1 MDVKT
6 ILVRAQKEVRRDVE
20 KISTSLENTYII
32 MNRIF
37 LVRDIEIRNMLWKLK
52 VIHVYSGRQLFWNIL
67 LKEDM
72 M

>member
-37 LVRDIEIRNMLWKLK
+37 LVRDIEIRNML
-52 VIHVYSGRQLFWNIL
+52 
-67 LKEDM
+67 
-72 M
+72 